1 MEDEPAHQIA
11 VTRVHVQADVPDD
24 ALVRAIEATLK
35 RQAAAPARIHLALV
49 TDEHIAQLN
58 EKHLDHEGATDVL
71 TFDLREKPGG
81 RIEAEI
87 VASVETA
94 RREAS
99 RRGHGLAAELALYA
113 VHGTLHLLGF
123 DDHVASQAKEMHE
136 IEDEILTSLG
146 LGRVYGAAMR

>member
-24 ALVRAIEATLK
+24 ALVRAIEATLT
-35 RQAAAPARIHLALV
+35 RQAAPPARIHLALV
-49 TDEHIAQLN
+49 TDERIAQLN
-58 EKHLDHEGATDVL
+58 ETHLDHKGATDVL
-71 TFDLREKPGG
+71 TFDLREKPDG
-81 RIEAEI
+81 RIDAEI

-94 RREAS
+94 QREAS

-123 DDHVASQAKEMHE
+123 DDRVASQAKKMHE

-146 LGRVYGAAMR
+146 LGRVYGAATR